1 MPASTRPTLARW
13 CALAGCIGFLA
24 AACKADIP
32 FGDPAPPLAFEA
44 TANQAL
50 STIEVLT
57 CPGERVLRLT
67 VSRDES
73 IDGVM
78 KPGAVL
84 WSIAAASSS
93 TAALFQPAKPT
104 SGFATITAP
113 ALPITGEIDIE
124 VQTTQTSMSAGIS
137 TAELRTDAMTLGGA
151 DRTKLTAGLEKTVR
165 HNHCG

>member
-1 MPASTRPTLARW
+1 MPARTRTARAGW
-13 CALAGCIGFLA
+13 CALAGCIGLLA

-44 TANQAL
+44 AADQSL

-67 VSRDES
+67 LTRDEGTN
-73 IDGVM
+73 GVM

-84 WSIAAASSS
+84 WEIAATSSS
-93 TAALFQPAKPT
+93 TAAIFHPAKPT
-104 SGFATITAP
+104 AGFDTITAP
-113 ALPITGEIDIE
+113 VLPLTGDIDIE
-124 VQTTQTSMSAGIS
+124 VKTTLTSMSAGIS
-137 TAELRTDAMTLGGA
+137 TDVLRTDAMTLGGA
-151 DRTKLTAGLEKTVR
+151 DRTKLTAALEKTVR

>member
-1 MPASTRPTLARW
+1 MLTSTRTARARW
-13 CALAGCIGFLA
+13 CALVGCIGFLA

-44 TANQAL
+44 KAAQSL

-73 IDGVM
+73 TNGIL

-84 WSIAAASSS
+84 WSIAATSSS
-93 TAALFQPAKPT
+93 TAAIFQPAKPT
-104 SGFATITAP
+104 AGFATITAP
-113 ALPITGEIDIE
+113 VLPITGDVDIRVE
-124 VQTTQTSMSAGIS
+124 TTLTSMSAGIS
-137 TAELRTDAMTLGGA
+137 TAVLRTDAMTLGGA